1 MPMTDLVLALL
12 PALQLYHLTVSTAAA
27 LGAVTAMQFVGQRW
41 TSTWGN
47 TALQQMQR
55 AGLGVLAIAL
65 FCSGLRVP
73 HLAICAP
80 WALVSAAAV
89 NTGIL
94 IALIPT
100 AIVGRRQHMA
110 SP

>member
-1 MPMTDLVLALL
+1 MPMTDLVIALL
-12 PALQLYHLTVSTAAA
+12 PPLQLYHLTVSTMAA
-27 LGAVTAMQFVGQRW
+27 LGAVMAMQFVGHRW

-55 AGLGVLAIAL
+55 AGLGALSIAL

-73 HLAICAP
+73 DLAICAP

-100 AIVGRRQHMA
+100 AIVGRRMRA
-110 SP
+110 ISS